1 MQSGCEVCKQGTPSR
16 VRHISCSSESIVP
29 SKCWS
34 AVFNIFALCCVSAIG
49 RLSPACQAKFQ
60 DYAMRSDAM
69 REPEASSQ
77 SKCRRRLHQNGAS
90 ESCTAFCGPCRCLDL
105 PDTLLEGKCFHAYLY
120 FVCKVILT
128 MGFSSP
134 CCQSFFKLIAFR
146 S

>member
-1 MQSGCEVCKQGTPSR
+1 MAARLASKEHRAVLGIEVAHLSR
-16 VRHISCSSESIVP
+16 LCSPNIGP
-29 SKCWS
+29 
-34 AVFNIFALCCVSAIG
+34 AVFNIFASSCLSAIG

-69 REPEASSQ
+69 RCESP
-77 SKCRRRLHQNGAS
+77 RRRGNQNIGGDYTKMGLVK
-90 ESCTAFCGPCRCLDL
+90 TARHSCGPCRCLDL
-105 PDTLLEGKCFHAYLY
+105 PDTLLEGKYFYAYLY

-134 CCQSFFKLIAFR
+134 CCQSFFRLIAFR